1 MSTSVP
7 VPEHDTKTKK
17 ERKEDMKN
25 IDFLATDG
33 VMLNGILYESNHKE
47 QGKEKTIIL
56 SVHGMTSDCLK
67 KRDQIIGKKANQAG
81 IDYFCFNNR
90 GSELAKYIQKNIENQ
105 KEKRL
110 GGTTY
115 EDVLESYED
124 IVGAILKLKE
134 LGYQN
139 IYLQGHSL
147 GCTKIVYTYQELKEE
162 KDTLLEN
169 IKGIILLSLI
179 DIPRTLQFY
188 LGEKFIDYL
197 KIADEKE
204 KEGKLLELMPKEAFI
219 HPVSVK
225 TFLRYARDNQEIDF
239 ANYGKDS
246 KLEKLNNIEV
256 PLFMRWGNVK
266 EMILQE
272 AEELV
277 NIVNNTISNPHK
289 DIDYIDGANHSYE
302 EKEEKLA
309 EQILAF
315 IKK

>member
-1 MSTSVP
+1 
-7 VPEHDTKTKK
+7 
-17 ERKEDMKN
+17 
-25 IDFLATDG
+25 
-33 VMLNGILYESNHKE
+33 
-47 QGKEKTIIL
+47 
-56 SVHGMTSDCLK
+56 MT
-67 KRDQIIGKKANQAG
+67 
-81 IDYFCFNNR
+81 
-90 GSELAKYIQKNIENQ
+90 KYIQKNIENQ
-105 KEKRL
+105 KEKKL

-124 IVGAILKLKE
+124 IVGALLKLKE
-134 LGYQN
+134 LGYQD

-162 KDTLLEN
+162 KDAILEN

-179 DIPRTLQFY
+179 DIPGTLQVY
-188 LGEKFIDYL
+188 LGEKFINYL
-197 KIADEKE
+197 KMAEEKE

-239 ANYGKDS
+239 AQFGKDTEL
-246 KLEKLNNIEV
+246 KKLNNIEV

-272 AEELV
+272 ADEL
-277 NIVNNTISNPHK
+277 IDIMNNTITNPQK

-302 EKEEKLA
+302 GKEVKLA